1 MGRDKKNSS
10 LEDYNL
16 FFTKKDREETLKKI
30 KDGTQYKSEVKSKKR
45 FLGPAIGTFVALI
58 LSIGLIYVYSQ
69 SSVNQSQY
77 DNQAQDTVAQND
89 NAFSFVLF
97 GSDEAA
103 KNNRSSIIILVTY
116 NSFDNSMKM
125 VPISRDTYATIIN
138 SDGEDM
144 GKNKITHA
152 TAYSSTYDSA
162 LKTVENLMNV
172 PIEYYSAVSEEV
184 FFDELD
190 LTKEEVREDRLMS
203 NLEEVLRERMKIN
216 DLIRVLKNSDTNM
229 PEKVISDM
237 NIESLDIL
245 DLYSSDVVI
254 DEIYYQ
260 KIDSDNLDIIS
271 KDLKEHLTKN

>member
-69 SSVNQSQY
+69 SSINQSQY

-116 NSFDNSMKM
+116 NSSDSSMKM
-125 VPISRDTYATIIN
+125 VPISRDTYATIFN

-162 LKTVENLMNV
+162 LKTVENLMDV

-237 NIESLDIL
+237 NIESLEIL
-245 DLYSSDVVI
+245 NLYSSNVVI

-271 KDLKEHLTKN
+271 NDLKEHLTKK

>member
-1 MGRDKKNSS
+1 MDRDKKNSS

-30 KDGTQYKSEVKSKKR
+30 KDGTQYKSEVKSKKS
-45 FLGPAIGTFVALI
+45 FLGPAIGTFVVLI

-103 KNNRSSIIILVTY
+103 NNNRSSIIILVTY
-116 NSFDNSMKM
+116 NSSDNSMKM

-162 LKTVENLMNV
+162 LKTVENLMDV

-237 NIESLDIL
+237 NIESLEIL

-271 KDLKEHLTKN
+271 NDLKEHLTKN